1 MAALGQRRYRHWD
14 AAAFALSDSSTEAVS
29 ARTILKLRIVPNA
42 RRSEVVGVHG
52 DAIKV
57 KVQAPPVDGKANEA
71 LCEFLAEQLQVPAR
85 TVEIVGGEKSRD
97 KTVAIADLDP
107 DTARRRLLGAK

>member
-1 MAALGQRRYRHWD
+1 V
-14 AAAFALSDSSTEAVS
+14 STRA
-29 ARTILKLRIVPNA
+29 ILKLRIVPNA
-42 RRSEVVGVHG
+42 RRSEVVGAHG

-85 TVEIVGGEKSRD
+85 SIEIVGGGKSRD
-97 KTVAIADLDP
+97 KTVAIADLDAEV
-107 DTARRRLLGAK
+107 ARQRLLGEK

>member
-1 MAALGQRRYRHWD
+1 MG
-14 AAAFALSDSSTEAVS
+14 SKAV
-29 ARTILKLRIVPNA
+29 LKLRIVPNA

-71 LCEFLAEQLQVPAR
+71 LCEFLAGQLQVPVR
-85 TVEIVGGEKSRD
+85 SIEIVGGEKSRD
-97 KTVAIADLDP
+97 KLVSIADLDGEI
-107 DTARRRLLGAK
+107 ARQRLLALN